1 MSTTRHALKGAEL
14 DVATRTSGSGWWTA
28 GTAAAQRTV
37 VLSGKPWAGQSWDLL
52 SGTVCWDSV
61 HGCWLVGVARLV
73 TGSGYGGQHI
83 FGSTFVRR
91 TGDASD
97 ALRAGD
103 TLLAE
108 CAATLTA
115 EVAR

>member
-1 MSTTRHALKGAEL
+1 MSTGALHVAEL
-14 DVATRTSGSGWWTA
+14 DAATRTSGSDWWTA

-37 VLSGKPWAGQSWDLL
+37 VLSGEPWAGQSWDLL

-73 TGSGYGGQHI
+73 TEKGYGGQHI

-91 TGDASD
+91 VGDAGD

-103 TLLAE
+103 ALLAE

-115 EVAR
+115 EVTR